1 MKESLINRLLQVMAM
16 SYHIYYRAHAF
27 HWNIVGSNFQQYHD
41 FFGDVYE
48 SVFSPIDDI
57 AENVRKLGA
66 FPSANLN
73 ETLQLVDVEKSDASD
88 EETMLRNLLAINQ
101 DMIELLREAIKVADE
116 EDEPAISNFLQERLD
131 AHQKLNWKLTALVT
145 YTV

>member
-1 MKESLINRLLQVMAM
+1 
-16 SYHIYYRAHAF
+16 
-27 HWNIVGSNFQQYHD
+27 
-41 FFGDVYE
+41 
-48 SVFSPIDDI
+48 
-57 AENVRKLGA
+57 
-66 FPSANLN
+66 
-73 ETLQLVDVEKSDASD
+73 LVNVEKSDASD